1 VGDGE
6 PTDAV
11 AADVLPTAEL
21 VGEAVVDAASIEL
34 VTSGVLDAK
43 LLEMDCAG
51 VFLSLDDPGM
61 TDGDS

>member
-11 AADVLPTAEL
+11 AAGVLPAAEL
-21 VGEAVVDAASIEL
+21 VGEAVVDAGSIEL

-43 LLEMDCAG
+43 LVEMDCAE
-51 VFLSLDDPGM
+51 VFLSLDDHGM
-61 TDGDS
+61 ADGDS